1 MICPD
6 GTFCCFMGGRLLTSP
21 GSLHNT
27 LIVIK
32 GILFHMRAWRLVD
45 GTIFKFGLDWPQLA
59 ILACSLLV
67 LWAVSMM
74 QERFSV
80 RKMLEKQNIV
90 FRWMIIFAAIFSIL
104 IFGIYGLGYDSA
116 AFLYTQY

>member
-1 MICPD
+1 
-6 GTFCCFMGGRLLTSP
+6 MGGRLLTSP

-32 GILFHMRAWRLVD
+32 NILLHLQAWCLVD
-45 GTIFKFGLDWPQLA
+45 GTLFNYGLDWAQLVIIGLS
-59 ILACSLLV
+59 ILLL
-67 LWAVSMM
+67 WGVSMM

-80 RKMLEKQNIV
+80 REMIEKQNLV
-90 FRWMIIFAAIFSIL
+90 FRWMIIFTGIFSIL
-104 IFGIYGLGYDSA
+104 IFGIYGLGYDAA